1 MRKKRQNPNPG
12 LETPFP
18 MLSVCLPELPLLDLV
33 RLTIF
38 FCVLFFSENLH
49 LPFPKK
55 KATPPPWD
63 TSAEAEAPAE

>member
-1 MRKKRQNPNPG
+1 MNPG
-12 LETPFP
+12 LKTPLP

-33 RLTIF
+33 RLAIF

-55 KATPPPWD
+55 KVNPPWD